1 MVQATPLKLQKNCNI
16 FDFYS
21 NSYTCFTNF
30 RIRNFKFKFLIKW
43 LNLQSKCKFQAT
55 ACRFTFKK
63 VFNTSINLIFDTWH
77 APGCRLSLLRSSSI
91 LRCPWISS
99 NTRVKWNNISTIVWS
114 SWTCCNLPIAACA
127 F

>member
-43 LNLQSKCKFQAT
+43 FNLQSKCKFQAT
-55 ACRFTFKK
+55 AWFIFKK